1 LITNDLL
8 LHSFHKL
15 FDNTLK
21 YYEETISRDTIKDL
35 SQNLFEKFAN
45 LAKSE
50 SNPDLKGTYEF
61 LAAYWAV
68 PAAILVEKEKMEIEP
83 HFDEAKGERI
93 E

>member
-50 SNPDLKGTYEF
+50 SDPDLKETYEF
-61 LAAYWAV
+61 LAAYWSI
-68 PAAILVEKEKMEIEP
+68 PATILVEKEDLEIEP
-83 HFDEAKGERI
+83 HFDEAK
-93 E
+93 

>member
-1 LITNDLL
+1 

-21 YYEETISRDTIKDL
+21 YYEQTISRDTIKDL

-45 LAKSE
+45 LAKNE
-50 SNPDLKGTYEF
+50 NDTELKETYGF

-68 PAAILVEKEKMEIEP
+68 PAAILVEKKKLEIEP
-83 HFDEAKGERI
+83 HYDEAKGERL

>member
-1 LITNDLL
+1 MITNDLL

-21 YYEETISRDTIKDL
+21 YYEETISRDTVKDL
-35 SQNLFEKFAN
+35 SQNLFEKFSN

-50 SNPDLKGTYEF
+50 TDTELKETYEF

-68 PAAILVEKEKMEIEP
+68 PAAILVEKEDLEIVP
-83 HFDEAKGERI
+83 HYDEAKDERL